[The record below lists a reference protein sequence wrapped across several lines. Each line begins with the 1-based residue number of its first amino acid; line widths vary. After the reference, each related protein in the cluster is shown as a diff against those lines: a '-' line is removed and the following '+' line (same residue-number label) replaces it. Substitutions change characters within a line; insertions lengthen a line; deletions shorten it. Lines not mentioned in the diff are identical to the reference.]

1 MWRLIPMLL
10 LAAVTLS
17 TGVLLPRLPP
27 LQPGPDPASDQ
38 STSDTHSTLTE
49 CDVLRRLFNSEAN
62 WMFDTDNKQYND
74 YVTKSPGANLQHDNY
89 KDKTYIYQFQPQD
102 FEKNYFH
109 VQDPNTNEKPL
120 HYEIPLPTIKTLYL
134 RNKDVIIRDDQAY
147 YMYDTYM
154 ATTSPFDYVQ
164 NHQNC
169 LYKAM
174 ARPSSHNAA
183 WTDTDILEWQA
194 EREKLNTN
202 EIIPSV
208 EQLGKR
214 FETEETG
221 EKEIPDLVINE
232 RQTGEVQK
240 KLFSFWSRLQALSH
254 KGRQLP
260 TRRHTFAFY
269 GPDGTRD
276 GPLTAETRASHLRPP
291 GQPLRWG

>member
-27 LQPGPDPASDQ
+27 LQPGPDPAADSPI
-38 STSDTHSTLTE
+38 DTHSTLTE

-74 YVTKSPGANLQHDNY
+74 YVTKGAANLHHDNY
-89 KDKTYIYQFQPQD
+89 KDTYQLQPQALD
-102 FEKNYFH
+102 QNYLH
-109 VQDPNTNEKPL
+109 EQNPDEEPL
-120 HYEIPLPTIKTLYL
+120 HYELPLPTIKTLYL

-174 ARPSSHNAA
+174 ARPSSHDL
-183 WTDTDILEWQA
+183 DTSILEWPA
-194 EREKLNTN
+194 EQKLNTQ
-202 EIIPSV
+202 EVMPLV
-208 EQLGKR
+208 EQVGKR
-214 FETEETG
+214 FDSEETG
-221 EKEIPDLVINE
+221 EKEIPDMVLNAGE
-232 RQTGEVQK
+232 TGEVQK

-269 GPDGTRD
+269 GPDDTRD